1 MARLTLMLAVLV
13 LLGAAVLHQ
22 RDRLAKLDHRIEIE
36 KRHREH
42 LTGLVEALQDR
53 AAGIPPEPEVPVVEV
68 VLKSLGTGGFRQ

>member
-1 MARLTLMLAVLV
+1 VARLTLMLAVLV

>member
-1 MARLTLMLAVLV
+1 VARLTLMLAVLV

-68 VLKSLGTGGFRQ
+68 VMQSVGTGGFRQ